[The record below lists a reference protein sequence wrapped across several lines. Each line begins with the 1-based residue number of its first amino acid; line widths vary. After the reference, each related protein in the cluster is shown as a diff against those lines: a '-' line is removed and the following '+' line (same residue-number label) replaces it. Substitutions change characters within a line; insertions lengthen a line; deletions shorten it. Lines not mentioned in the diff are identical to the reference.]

1 LSNGGWDR
9 VPAADPGM
17 TDGYSHGWQELLGFY
32 AQAAE
37 ED

>member
-1 LSNGGWDR
+1 MTGRDR

-17 TDGYSHGWQELLGFY
+17 TDGYDHGWQELLGSY